1 MTSAG
6 YTNGILM
13 AILRPG
19 LSGWVADSDPS
30 SPQLSAMTSG
40 QVVTK
45 LPADVT
51 KRLPVL
57 HARQTPGG
65 TNKGPRRDTKVAV
78 PFQIDAYHVDSRP
91 AAELAEF
98 ALWLLHD
105 AWSRQ
110 TLTTDGHIGRLA
122 NISGPFEFPDPQQP
136 DGLSRWLM
144 TATLTVRPPVA

>member
-1 MTSAG
+1 MSGPA
-6 YTNGILM
+6 YTNGVLM

-19 LSGWVADSDPS
+19 LTGWTATSDPAS
-30 SPQLSAMTSG
+30 LAAMTPL

-45 LPADVT
+45 SPADLTTV
-51 KRLPVL
+51 LPVL

-65 TNKGPRRDTKVAV
+65 TNKGPRRDTKIGV
-78 PFQIDAYHVDSRP
+78 PLQVDAYHVDSRP

-98 ALWLLHD
+98 ALWLLLD

-110 TLTTDGHIGRLA
+110 TITPDGHIGRLR
-122 NISGPFEFPDPQQP
+122 NISGPHEFPDPQRP

-144 TATLTVRPPVA
+144 TATLTVRPPS